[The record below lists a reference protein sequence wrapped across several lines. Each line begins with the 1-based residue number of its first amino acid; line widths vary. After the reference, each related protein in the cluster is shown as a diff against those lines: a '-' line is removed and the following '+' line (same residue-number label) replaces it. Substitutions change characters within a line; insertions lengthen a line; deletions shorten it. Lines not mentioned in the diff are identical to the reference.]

1 MDLGNVG
8 VFKQRADNGVFAA
21 AWANDEYLHS
31 LQGYFVWS
39 ARPKLCHAADPART
53 RLAREPPRHA

>member
-1 MDLGNVG
+1 M
-8 VFKQRADNGVFAA
+8 FAA